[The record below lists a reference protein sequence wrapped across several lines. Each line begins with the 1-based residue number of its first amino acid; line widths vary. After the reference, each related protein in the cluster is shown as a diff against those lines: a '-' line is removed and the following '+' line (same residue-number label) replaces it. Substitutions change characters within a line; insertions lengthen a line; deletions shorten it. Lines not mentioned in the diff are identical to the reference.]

1 MPKVNVVNTQ
11 AQTVGEIELNDT
23 VFAAEVKPHLHWEVV
38 KNQMANRR
46 AGTHSTKTRATVH
59 GTTKKVYRQK
69 GTGNARHGSR
79 KSPVFVHGGIAHG
92 PHPRDYSYTVPKKVR
107 RAALRSAIS
116 LRLAQGELVVVDQ
129 FAMNAPKTK
138 EVAGALA
145 RLNANKALIVTA
157 AEQSALHLSIR
168 NLQSAKYIRAE
179 GVNVYDVLKYD
190 KLVLTVDAAK
200 ALEQRLG
207 D

>member
-1 MPKVNVVNTQ
+1 
-11 AQTVGEIELNDT
+11 
-23 VFAAEVKPHLHWEVV
+23 
-38 KNQMANRR
+38 
-46 AGTHSTKTRATVH
+46 
-59 GTTKKVYRQK
+59 
-69 GTGNARHGSR
+69 
-79 KSPVFVHGGIAHG
+79 
-92 PHPRDYSYTVPKKVR
+92 
-107 RAALRSAIS
+107 
-116 LRLAQGELVVVDQ
+116 
-129 FAMNAPKTK
+129 
-138 EVAGALA
+138 VAGALA

>member
-1 MPKVNVVNTQ
+1 MPKVNVLNTQ
-11 AQTVGEIELNDT
+11 AQTVGEIELADD

-38 KNQMANRR
+38 KNQLANRR
-46 AGTHSTKTRATVH
+46 AGTHSTKTRTTVH
-59 GTTKKVYRQK
+59 GSTKKTYRQK

-92 PHPRDYSYTVPKKVR
+92 PHPRDYSYNVPKKVR

-129 FAMNAPKTK
+129 FALTTPKTK
-138 EVAGALA
+138 DVVGALA
-145 RLNANKALIVTA
+145 RLNANKALVVTA
-157 AEQSALHLSIR
+157 TEHGALHLSIR
-168 NLQSAKYIRAE
+168 NVQTAKYIRAE